1 MRKLTDRQQIIL
13 LLTLVTIIGLGWL
26 LVVLVFYP

>member
-1 MRKLTDRQQIIL
+1 MHKLTERQQIIL

-26 LVVLVFYP
+26 LIVMLFYP